1 MGLKSRLGKLE
12 RHRSIFDADLTKL
25 SDAELAA
32 GRRKCIEQL
41 GIDWDSFQDDP
52 TGAIEKTFEGVE
64 DDEGIIAGLL
74 GALGEAD
81 TKWLRGECS
90 SVTVDGWPD

>member
-12 RHRSIFDADLTKL
+12 RRRSIFDADLTKL

-32 GRRKCIEQL
+32 GMRKCIEEL

-52 TGAIEKTFEGVE
+52 TGAVEKTFEGVE
-64 DDEGIIAGLL
+64 DDEGIIAEFV
-74 GALGEAD
+74 ALVGQADIDWSTGE
-81 TKWLRGECS
+81 S
-90 SVTVDGWPD
+90 SPPAGW